1 MNATQEQAVRRK
13 SDQLAY
19 LWLIIGAVL
28 LLFAN
33 GKWIA
38 PIATWLFPVFFIHF
52 MRPQKSAWHILICAI
67 VYASVFCI
75 AWQGMIPFPGILYY
89 VVASGLGLIFFL
101 PFLIDKILAPRLRG
115 FIATLVFPLAYTSF
129 EYIGFQFTPFGTW
142 GSLAYTQYGN
152 LPLMQIVS
160 ITGIYGLTFLIT
172 WFAAVVNWA
181 WEQQFDWSKISTGI
195 KIYVGV
201 FVAALLYGS
210 MYLVFLSPQSN
221 VVKIA
226 GVQSGLGKT
235 LLESEYEWFYDG
247 DVTKANWDSIISKNK
262 IVIDDLFLKSEMA
275 AKGGAKIVAWAE
287 ASALVPKEGEPA
299 FIERGKQLAQQEQIY
314 LEMSY
319 SAILHTDLT
328 LLPENKMWE
337 NKVVFI
343 TPSGDVLPQYR
354 KTILVP
360 GLEAMLA
367 VKGNDDAPMINTPY
381 GRLSAL
387 ICYDNDFPSFVRE
400 KVGKAGA
407 DLLIDPSGD
416 WEDIDPYHTNM
427 VAFRAVENGFS
438 VMRVTYQGLSAAYD
452 YQGRTLATMD
462 YFRTDDKILTA
473 QVPEKGMTTT
483 YTKIGDVF
491 AWLCVVGFITITGLA
506 VIRKRKSDTALQ
518 RI

>member
-1 MNATQEQAVRRK
+1 MNATQEQSNGKK

-19 LWLIIGAVL
+19 LWLMIGAIL

-38 PIATWLFPVFFIHF
+38 PIATWLFPVFFIRF
-52 MRPQKSAWHILICAI
+52 MRTQKSAWHILICAI

-75 AWQGMIPFPGILYY
+75 AWQGLIPFPGILYY

-101 PFLIDKILAPRLRG
+101 PFLIDKILVPRLQG

-152 LPLMQIVS
+152 LPLMQIAS
-160 ITGIYGLTFLIT
+160 LTGIYGVTFLIT

-181 WEQQFDWSKISTGI
+181 WEQQFDWLKISKGI
-195 KIYVGV
+195 KIYAGAMVAVLV
-201 FVAALLYGS
+201 FGGMV
-210 MYLVFLSPQSN
+210 LVFLSPKSN
-221 VVKIA
+221 EVKVA

-235 LLESEYEWFYDG
+235 LLASEYEWFYEG
-247 DVTKANWDSIISKNK
+247 DVTKANWESILSKNK
-262 IVIDDLFLKSEMA
+262 VVIDDLFIKSELA
-275 AKGGAKIVAWAE
+275 AKGGARIIAWAE
-287 ASALVPKEGEPA
+287 ASVLVPKVDEQV

-314 LEMSY
+314 LEIAY
-319 SAILHTDLT
+319 SAILHTDPT
-328 LLPENKMWE
+328 QLPENKMWE

-367 VKGNDDAPMINTPY
+367 EKGNDDAPLINTPY
-381 GRLSAL
+381 GRISAL
-387 ICYDNDFPSFVRE
+387 ICYDNDFPSFVR
-400 KVGKAGA
+400 KNVGKAGV

-416 WEDIDPYHTNM
+416 WEDIDPYHTNIM
-427 VAFRAVENGFS
+427 AFRAIENGFS
-438 VMRVTYQGLSAAYD
+438 VLRVTYQGLSAAYD
-452 YQGRTLATMD
+452 YQGRTLAMMD
-462 YFRTDDKILTA
+462 YFTTDDKILTA
-473 QVPEKGMTTT
+473 HIPEKGIPTI
-483 YTKIGDVF
+483 YAKIGDVF

-506 VIRKRKSDTALQ
+506 VIRKRNSEPPK
-518 RI
+518 